1 MSQGRKKSSP
11 GLRKI
16 EPWNHE
22 EGQEFAG
29 SDLAEHVG
37 SISGISQADAGKP
50 CCWGHVYHVRVLTV
64 GIGAHPGK
72 RQLQRAAAWLVL

>member
-16 EPWNHE
+16 EPWKHE

-50 CCWGHVYHVRVLTV
+50 CCWGHVYHVRVQLASEPTQES
-64 GIGAHPGK
+64 GSFSGQQPG
-72 RQLQRAAAWLVL
+72 